1 MSPIAVL
8 SLSIPVRMVQER
20 CNRRREGSISAYCE
34 GRTRPSSPLTPALSP
49 LKGEGVAKGALRGS
63 NSSAAI
69 CHRSNTQAPNAAID
83 ARLVGVVRRAPS
95 PLNGERAGV
104 RGETV
109 ALNRPGCALRG
120 RIIAALIAALALAA
134 VLSGRAADVG
144 SDFDAANKFYEQ
156 GKFSE
161 AAAAYE
167 KLLRAGAP
175 AEVVHFNLGNA
186 WFKAGQLGRA
196 IAEWR
201 LAERSSPRDP
211 NVRFN
216 LQFARKRV
224 TGSDAPAGPLWQRAL
239 RSLTLNEWTMLASV
253 SLWIWFLLLA
263 LREFKPALRKVL
275 SGYTATAGLGALLLA
290 CCLAGAAALQFNT
303 RPAVVI
309 VSEAIARTGPL
320 EEAKVLHQL
329 RDGTE
334 VVVLDEKEITVGDKK
349 QTWLQVRDSARRTG
363 WVKGDQLSVLAA
375 GRS

>member
-1 MSPIAVL
+1 VASAV
-8 SLSIPVRMVQER
+8 
-20 CNRRREGSISAYCE
+20 
-34 GRTRPSSPLTPALSP
+34 
-49 LKGEGVAKGALRGS
+49 
-63 NSSAAI
+63 
-69 CHRSNTQAPNAAID
+69 
-83 ARLVGVVRRAPS
+83 
-95 PLNGERAGV
+95 
-104 RGETV
+104 
-109 ALNRPGCALRG
+109 
-120 RIIAALIAALALAA
+120 ALAA
-134 VLSGRAADVG
+134 FALAAGAPLFAADVG

-167 KLLRAGAP
+167 KLLQAGAP
-175 AEVVHFNLGNA
+175 AEAVHFNLGNA
-186 WFKAGQLGRA
+186 CFKAGQLGRA

-211 NVRFN
+211 SVRFN

-224 TGSDAPAGPLWQRAL
+224 TGSDAPPGTLWQRAL

-290 CCLAGAAALQFNT
+290 GCLAGAAALQFNT

-334 VVVLDEKEITVGDKK
+334 VVVLDEKEITVGEKK
-349 QTWLQVRDSARRTG
+349 QTWLQVRDGARRTG